1 MSDAVERLQTHE
13 PRHDFLIA
21 IDSDGCAFD
30 TMEIKHKE
38 CFIPNII
45 KHWRMQPISKY
56 ARAAAEFV
64 NLYSKWRGVN
74 RFPAL
79 IRTIDLLSE
88 WDAVQ
93 ARRFALPETPNLRAW
108 ILEETKLGNPALK
121 AWCATHDEA
130 EAPDMHQAL
139 TWSLAVNASVA
150 DIVQGGL
157 PPFPF
162 VRECL
167 DAAQS
172 RADIMVCSQT
182 PTEALVREWEEQ
194 SMDGYVFAINGQEM
208 GTKSEHIRFASEGRY
223 EKKNM
228 LMIGDAFGDLKA
240 ARANAALFF
249 PINPGEEERSW
260 QRLFEEG
267 LEKFFAGTFAGDYEG
282 ALIKEF
288 EAFLPET
295 PPWKHCC

>member
-1 MSDAVERLQTHE
+1 MMDAVKALKEHQPNYE
-13 PRHDFLIA
+13 FLIA

-45 KHWRMQPISKY
+45 KFWSLQPISKY

-64 NLYSKWRGVN
+64 NLYSKWRGYN

-79 IRTIDLLSE
+79 IKTFDLLAE
-88 WDAVQ
+88 WDVVKARGFKVPQ
-93 ARRFALPETPNLRAW
+93 ADGVRRW
-108 ILEETKLGNPALK
+108 IAEESKLGNPALK
-121 AWCATHDEA
+121 TWCAGHSVE
-130 EAPDMHQAL
+130 ESPDMHCAL
-139 TWSLAVNASVA
+139 AWSLAVNESVT

-167 DAAQS
+167 EAS
-172 RADIMVCSQT
+172 RSKADIMVCSQT

-194 SMDGYVFAINGQEM
+194 DMSRYVFCINGQEM
-208 GTKSEHIRFASEGRY
+208 GTKAEHIQYAAEGRY
-223 EKKNM
+223 SNDKI

-240 ARANAALFF
+240 ARANKALFF
-249 PINPGEEERSW
+249 PINPGQEEESW
-260 QRLFEEG
+260 QRLYQEG
-267 LEKFFAGTFAGDYEG
+267 LDRFFAGTFAGEYETR
-282 ALIKEF
+282 LVHDF
-288 EAFLPET
+288 ERFLPEV
-295 PPWKHCC
+295 PPWKQ

>member
-1 MSDAVERLQTHE
+1 MTDAIAHLKNHQPQHE
-13 PRHDFLIA
+13 YLIA

-45 KHWRMQPISKY
+45 KHWKLQPISKF

-64 NLYSKWRGVN
+64 NLYSKWRGAN

-79 IRTIDLLSE
+79 IKTFDLLAE

-93 ARRFALPETPNLRAW
+93 ARKMTLPGIPNLRRW
-108 ILEETKLGNPALK
+108 IEEETKLGNPALQ
-121 AWCATHDEA
+121 AWCDTHSAE

-139 TWSLAVNASVA
+139 AWSLEVNVSVT

-167 DAAQS
+167 EAA
-172 RADIMVCSQT
+172 RPKADLMVCSQT
-182 PTEALVREWEEQ
+182 PGEALVREWEKQGLDEF
-194 SMDGYVFAINGQEM
+194 VFCINGQEV
-208 GTKSEHIRFASEGRY
+208 GTKTEHIYHAAQGRY
-223 EKKNM
+223 NSNKV

-240 ARANAALFF
+240 AQANNALFF
-249 PINPGEEERSW
+249 PINPGDEEHSWER
-260 QRLFEEG
+260 LYKEG
-267 LEKFFAGTFAGDYEG
+267 LARFFDGSFAGDYADG
-282 ALIKEF
+282 LLREF
-288 EAFLPET
+288 ESYLPDT
-295 PPWKHCC
+295 PPWKKG